1 MDQRSLSLVTS
12 GLQLTQRGAYAGA
25 AVVQFATGSTLLPPN
40 VAEMVTNLAL
50 LARVS
55 IKSTAFFIEVILEA
69 AKYSTGMG
77 LGLTRR
83 ALISAVG
90 TVRAVHALKNGE
102 EWDAKRAGKSCLSG
116 VDAIARVNQW
126 VFLIFI

>member
-1 MDQRSLSLVTS
+1 MLVLPSCNLLPGPVSDSSLV
-12 GLQLTQRGAYAGA
+12 QHAYHPSTHTA
-25 AVVQFATGSTLLPPN
+25 QFAFHPALLPQN

-90 TVRAVHALKNGE
+90 TARAVHALKSGE
-102 EWDAKRAGKSCLSG
+102 EWDAKAAGRSSESG
-116 VDAIARVNQW
+116 VNAIVRVNQ
-126 VFLIFI
+126 